1 MCDRLVGPDLTHR
14 HAPAHRQAAAQGAW
28 LEAWGGLGK
37 HRGSIVPAGRYRT
50 GEGGFVAGWGA
61 RGLCRIEGPRRGVQT
76 IPRPCGARKS
86 TAKCR
91 KSRKN
96 LHFPRWAGV
105 AGSIASSASHA
116 HLPPVSQR
124 CHRRHHD
131 HTFDMRL
138 PTSCNAAFLATCG
151 GITEDAESALY
162 AGMSAGQAYV
172 NIHSALYPAG
182 EIRGFLQVPEPGSLA
197 LLGLGLAGLAFSL
210 RKPQRRA
217 VSWSRNRKKAFF
229 QCCRPSRSEASTAT
243 SCATPSAPAHAQH
256 LAPTRCQ
263 PLLPFSTCLRPV
275 ETASVP

>member
-1 MCDRLVGPDLTHR
+1 MWLGGGPGGCAVLKGHAEVYRQSPGPAAPGKAPRSVGKVGKICTSRDGRVLQGPLHR
-14 HAPAHRQAAAQGAW
+14 PQAT
-28 LEAWGGLGK
+28 
-37 HRGSIVPAGRYRT
+37 PT
-50 GEGGFVAGWGA
+50 
-61 RGLCRIEGPRRGVQT
+61 
-76 IPRPCGARKS
+76 
-86 TAKCR
+86 
-91 KSRKN
+91 
-96 LHFPRWAGV
+96 FPRFPSGV
-105 AGSIASSASHA
+105 TEGTYN
-116 HLPPVSQR
+116 
-124 CHRRHHD
+124 

-197 LLGLGLAGLAFSL
+197 LLGLGLAGLAGLAFSL
-210 RKPQRRA
+210 RKRQRRA